1 MKVYLNPG
9 HDREVDSGAV
19 KAHLEVRE
27 CDLAYDLGCLVK
39 ERLER
44 NGIAVVLGQNDDLY
58 AVCDEANQEEV
69 DVFVSIHFNAFNTRA
84 TGTETLVSGTANS
97 LMLGHCIQSN
107 IKAVLCL
114 PDRGLKERPG
124 LFVLRNTAMPA
135 VLAEVCFVDNDYDIK
150 RYMGRAEEVA
160 SAIATGILPVSG
172 HDRAASGIS
181 AILGK
186 CMHGLMLQ
194 GAGKKVYRPQAFC
207 SICLQLYKTDII
219 ERRNDTWQH
228 VQLYPAN

>member
-19 KAHLEVRE
+19 NTHLEVRE

-160 SAIATGILPVSG
+160 SAIATGIL
-172 HDRAASGIS
+172 
-181 AILGK
+181 
-186 CMHGLMLQ
+186 Q
-194 GAGKKVYRPQAFC
+194 
-207 SICLQLYKTDII
+207 
-219 ERRNDTWQH
+219 
-228 VQLYPAN
+228 YPAMIGQQAA